1 MIVVDS
7 SVWIG
12 YFRGSST
19 DAVTLLDQL
28 LSEDTVAIGDL
39 CLAEVLQG
47 FPTERDAAR
56 ATELF
61 SVVDVISLGG
71 RDAAVQAAAHYR
83 GLRRLGITV
92 RGTVDAL
99 IATACIRDGHTLL
112 HDDRDFDAF
121 EEHLGL
127 NVLR

>member
-12 YFRGSST
+12 YFRGSDT
-19 DAVTLLDQL
+19 AAVTILDRLLA
-28 LSEDTVAIGDL
+28 EDEVAIGDL

-47 FPTERDAAR
+47 FPTERDADR

-61 SVVDVISLGG
+61 SVVEVIALGG
-71 RDAAVQAAAHYR
+71 REAAAQAAAHYR
-83 GLRRLGITV
+83 GLRRLGVTV
-92 RGTVDAL
+92 RSTIDAL
-99 IATACIRDGHTLL
+99 IATACIRDGHLLL

-127 NVLR
+127 TVLR